1 MLSENLMIMVNKVF
15 LIGNLGR
22 DPEVRHLDSGATVAR
37 FPLAT
42 NENYKD
48 RNGEW
53 QKATEWHNIV
63 LWGPL
68 AERAEKYLHK
78 GSTIFIEGK
87 IRTRKWIDSTGQDRY
102 TTEIFA
108 INLKMMDKK
117 EIGEQPPMPGENK
130 DAGDIVNKSENEGT
144 VDPEESIDDL
154 PF

>member
-1 MLSENLMIMVNKVF
+1 MVNKVF
-15 LIGNLGR
+15 LIGNLGK
-22 DPEVRHLDSGATVAR
+22 DPEVRRLDSGAVVAR

-68 AERAEKYLHK
+68 AERAEKFLHK
-78 GSTIFIEGK
+78 GSTIYIEGK
-87 IRTRKWIDSTGQDRY
+87 IRTRKWVDSTGQDRY

-108 INLKMMDKK
+108 INLKMMDKR
-117 EIGEQPPMPGENK
+117 ENGEHPAVPGENK
-130 DAGDIVNKSENEGT
+130 EAGDIVNKSENEGPIEQN
-144 VDPEESIDDL
+144 DADAADDL